1 MAETTSVECGL
12 CHKRFRVRQDQ
23 LNRKVKCPHCKTIIT
38 VHASVS
44 VDPAL
49 AEIGRAV
56 TAPTAP
62 GHRAV
67 SPEQKVMS
75 PGPVVGVKSKNAAL
89 IWISVLG
96 VALVVGIIL
105 AIMAVGRGGCQGPQA
120 GHKDEKIFAKGN
132 SPTSSG
138 SPTKAGGLFGQGAG
152 GVTPSTTAAGGG
164 GPVMTKPEAGVAG
177 TEEDTSPAVSAKVA
191 RIFTVGTSQSYVVGR
206 VVVNGGQAPVLRVT
220 VPILDRKSNRE
231 LAKVSTV
238 LLNVP
243 GGKAIPLIIPW
254 NSGDEDVDAV
264 AGKEI
269 KYEINPPDIQ
279 PGFPPIEV
287 LNNNPNGDL
296 VPEDPTFPSPMA
308 RADANDISSSGTI
321 TAFLKNTGQM
331 EVRNVEMMALLLDEK
346 HAIVGVARGY
356 ASRATRTAG
365 PQSLKPR
372 ASELMTITWTGCA
385 GSKVATVDVW
395 AQAAIR

>member
-38 VHASVS
+38 VRAPVS
-44 VDPAL
+44 LDPAL

-56 TAPTAP
+56 TAPASHSR
-62 GHRAV
+62 G
-67 SPEQKVMS
+67 SGDDSQKVKA
-75 PGPVVGVKSKNAAL
+75 PVVGVRSKNAAL

-96 VALVVGIIL
+96 VALVAGIIL
-105 AIMAVGRGGCQGPQA
+105 AVIAVGRGGCQGPQQT
-120 GHKDEKIFAKGN
+120 GSKDPSVLAKGGT
-132 SPTSSG
+132 SSSG
-138 SPTKAGGLFGQGAG
+138 SPTKPGGVSGQGAG
-152 GVTPSTTAAGGG
+152 GVSTSTTASGSSG
-164 GPVMTKPEAGVAG
+164 GPVMTKPETGVAG

-191 RIFTVGTSQSYVVGR
+191 RIFTVGTAQSYVVGR

-220 VPILDRKSNRE
+220 VPVLDRQTNRE

-243 GGKAIPLIIPW
+243 AGKAIPLIIPW

-279 PGFPPIEV
+279 PGFPEIEV
-287 LNNNPNGDL
+287 LNNNPEGNL

-321 TAFLKNTGQM
+321 TAFLKNKGQM
-331 EVRNVEMMALLLDEK
+331 EVRNIEMMALLLDEK

-365 PQSLKPR
+365 PQSLKPH
-372 ASELMTITWTGCA
+372 AAELMTITWTGCA